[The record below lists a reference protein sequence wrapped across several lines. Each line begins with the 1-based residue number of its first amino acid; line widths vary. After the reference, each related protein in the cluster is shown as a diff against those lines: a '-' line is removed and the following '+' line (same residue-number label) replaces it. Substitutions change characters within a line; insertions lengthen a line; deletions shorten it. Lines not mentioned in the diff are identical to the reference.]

1 MANYAYLRVSTDQ
14 QDLEKQK
21 HGILIYANQRG
32 ISGLEFVEDVA
43 SGTIGWRKRKIG
55 ALIES
60 MTKGDTIIFAEVSR
74 IARSVLQVLEMLAEA
89 QRKEIAVHIA
99 KQNMAFD
106 GSLNSKITATILGLA
121 AEIERDFIS
130 MRTKEALD
138 KLKKDGVTLGRPAGG
153 LAKKLKLDA
162 HGAEIKK
169 YLKKGISNRSIA
181 KLIECSET
189 TLYLWLKRRI
199 KTIKTEEKE

>member
-14 QDLEKQK
+14 QDIEKQK
-21 HGILIYANQRG
+21 HGILLYANQRG

-43 SGTIGWRKRKIG
+43 SGTIGWKKRRLG
-55 ALIES
+55 ALIGE
-60 MTKGDTIIFAEVSR
+60 MCPGDTIIFSEVSR

-89 QRKEIAVHIA
+89 QRKEIKVHIA

-106 GSLNSKITATILGLA
+106 GSMNSKITATILGLA

-130 MRTKEALD
+130 IRTKEALA
-138 KLKKDGVTLGRPAGG
+138 KLKNDGKQLGRPKGG
-153 LAKKLKLDA
+153 LSKKLKLDT
-162 HGAEIKK
+162 HKSEIRK
-169 YLKKGISNRSIA
+169 YLKKGISKRSIA

-189 TLYLWLKRRI
+189 TLYLWLSRQK
-199 KTIKTEEKE
+199 EKKEGE